1 MPLTRNQ
8 KIELKRIDANYSKL
22 EKLSIKTG
30 ISLDI
35 FLMDSDYRFPNN
47 RAMETTKAGKQS
59 EDRKKVFGNHQSEKP
74 IQHD

>member
-22 EKLSIKTG
+22 EKLSIKAG

-35 FLMDSDYRFPNN
+35 FLMDSEHHFPNN
-47 RAMETTKAGKQS
+47 KAIETSKAAIQS
-59 EDRKKVFGNHQSEKP
+59 EDRKRVFGKHQSEKP